1 MTTRKTRKHKN
12 ARTPMTDPPV
22 ILIAGIMPSSAYGV
36 AYESLRRIYA
46 TTGLSP
52 TCTTNGGGKH
62 EIKILIE
69 YN

>member
-1 MTTRKTRKHKN
+1 
-12 ARTPMTDPPV
+12 MTDPTR